1 MKRLLQ
7 SKRFKRNL
15 QKWLCMYVGAVL
27 LLTSVVTY
35 SKYITS
41 LGLAEGARVTKFRVK
56 VTSDNCTDKGICETD
71 EYSQVSNIPYN
82 FRIDTT
88 ELEVRTF
95 LSVSIDVDPDFLILS
110 VKEDDGTVIYD
121 SDKSFTECNDDSSC
135 NYEIKDYR
143 AYKFKDIDK
152 KLNRIRLDRIVK
164 ASDNI
169 VREYTITVKYNKN
182 EYLNNAGSSM
192 KNKIVKIG
200 YSAIQDRERSE
211 P

>member
-41 LGLAEGARVTKFRVK
+41 LGVVDGARVTRFRVK
-56 VTSDNCTDKGICETD
+56 ITSDNCTDKGVCDTD
-71 EYSQVSNIPYN
+71 NYSQVSDIPYK
-82 FRIDTT
+82 FKIDTS

-110 VKEDDGTVIYD
+110 VKENDGIEIYN
-121 SDKSFTECNDDSSC
+121 SEPSFTECNDDSSC
-135 NYEIKDYR
+135 NYKISDYR
-143 AYKFKDIDK
+143 AYKFKDISK
-152 KLNRIRLDRIVK
+152 SLNRIRLDRIVE
-164 ASDNI
+164 ASDNSI
-169 VREYTITVKYNKN
+169 REYTITVKYNKN
-182 EYLNNAGSSM
+182 EYLNVAGNLT
-192 KNKIVKIG
+192 KKKIVKIG
-200 YSAIQDRERSE
+200 YSAIQDKERSE